1 MMEMTLKQAREKLNM
16 TQVEVAN
23 FFGVSRR
30 SYQDYENNEAYK
42 DSIKYKFM
50 LDKLTDILED
60 ENKRI
65 LTVEEI
71 QAGCEKV
78 FEKYDVDYCYL
89 FGSYAK
95 GKAKVDSDIDLLIA
109 TSITGLK
116 FFALVEEIRETLRKK
131 VDVLDFNQMESNKD
145 LLNEILKDGIKIYG

>member
-1 MMEMTLKQAREKLNM
+1 
-16 TQVEVAN
+16 
-23 FFGVSRR
+23 
-30 SYQDYENNEAYK
+30 
-42 DSIKYKFM
+42 M

>member
-1 MMEMTLKQAREKLNM
+1 MEMTLKQAREKLNM

>member
-1 MMEMTLKQAREKLNM
+1 MLLTLKEAREKLNM

-23 FFGVSRR
+23 YFGVSRR
-30 SYQDYENNEAYK
+30 SYQDYENNADHK

-50 LDKLTDILED
+50 LDKLREILED
-60 ENKRI
+60 EDKRI
-65 LTVEEI
+65 LTVDEI

-78 FEKYDVDYCYL
+78 LAKYDVDYCYL

-95 GKAKVDSDIDLLIA
+95 GNAREDSDIDLLIS
-109 TSITGLK
+109 TSITGLN
-116 FFALVEEIRETLRKK
+116 FFALVEELREALRKK
-131 VDVLDFNQMESNKD
+131 VDILDFKQLENNMY